1 MKVVYQIKQP
11 IAHEMEV
18 FEKKF
23 SLFMSSKVALL
34 NKITHFIV
42 NRKGKQMRPMF
53 VFLVAK
59 MVSNGEVNDRTYR
72 GASVIELIHTA
83 TLVHDDVVDDS
94 NQRRGFFS
102 INALWKNKIA
112 VLVGDYLLSKGLLL
126 SIDNDDFDLLKIIS
140 VAVREMSE
148 GELLQI
154 EKARQLDI
162 TEAIYYE
169 IIRQKTATLI
179 AACCSLGAAAVKPNS
194 SHVSDMR
201 KFGELIGMAFQIK
214 DDLFDYGRRKIGK
227 PTGIDIKEQKMT
239 LPLIYAINQASKKDK
254 DWVINS
260 IKNHNKDKRR
270 VNKVIDFV
278 KDSGGLD
285 YATSKMHQFQDEALQ
300 ILAQYPESEY
310 KSSLKLMVDYV
321 INREK

>member
-1 MKVVYQIKQP
+1 MKTTAQIKQP
-11 IAHEMEV
+11 IEYEMEL

-23 SLFMSSKVALL
+23 LLSMSSKVSLL
-34 NKITHFIV
+34 NRITHYVV

-53 VFLVAK
+53 VFLIAK
-59 MVSNGEVNDRTYR
+59 MTNNGEVNDRTYR

-83 TLVHDDVVDDS
+83 TLVHDDVVDES
-94 NQRRGFFS
+94 NKRRGFFS

-154 EKARQLDI
+154 EKARKLDI
-162 TEAIYYE
+162 TEEVYYE

-179 AACCSLGAAAVKPNS
+179 AACCAMGAKSVNASKEEVE
-194 SHVSDMR
+194 VMR

-214 DDLFDYGRRKIGK
+214 DDLFDYGTEKIGK

-239 LPLIYAINQASKKDK
+239 LPLIYTLNNCSSKEKS
-254 DWVINS
+254 WIINS
-260 IKNHNKDKRR
+260 IKNYNTNKER
-270 VNKVIDFV
+270 VKELIDFV
-278 KDSGGLD
+278 KTKGGLD
-285 YATSKMHQFQDEALQ
+285 YAVLKMKEYQQEALL
-300 ILAQYPESEY
+300 ILQKYPDTPY
-310 KSSLKLMVDYV
+310 KNSLVMMVNYV
-321 INREK
+321 IDRKK